1 MKSLIKILIYAIMA
15 IPCLTYSLRIN
26 EVCSSNTSVIQ
37 DYYGLWSDWIEIKNT
52 TTETINLNLYCLSD
66 SPTNLTKFRFPVG
79 STIAPGEII
88 LVWAVNNVTP
98 TIDPN
103 GDYWG
108 TNFAVSANGEPV
120 FLSLYV
126 GPTIVDEMPSTIIPS
141 DISYG
146 RAGTGLSWYFFPQP
160 TPGAENPPSGVI
172 ILSPPVATQNSG
184 WFANSVLVD
193 FTTNQPNA
201 QIRFTTDGSEPT
213 EMDSI
218 WSGPRTLYNRSAE
231 PNLLCLIPTVLPN
244 LPPPVNELD
253 WWFPPSSN
261 IPKIH
266 TIKATC
272 FANGALPSNALC
284 RTYMIGINLYDLPIV
299 SLYTNPEYLFDPDIG
314 IYVPGNGY
322 NGINFETANFMQN
335 WDIPVSTDWF
345 DTSGNVVYHKDCEAE
360 IHGTYTARAGQK
372 TLRLKGSEPTG
383 PLSLNYPF
391 FGADYYSEYRNLLLR
406 NSGNDVHKSLLRDNL
421 VQTIMGEQGLDV
433 SRFQPYIV
441 FLNGEYWGIH
451 QLQEHM
457 KDYYIPYHYNISLN
471 EFDMLENNHHVNSGD
486 DLDYVALMDYLAQY
500 DESNPAVWQYLE
512 TKIDMQNFCEY
523 MSGEI
528 IAGNTDWLENNIR
541 YWRKRVPFTP
551 SAPYGHDGR
560 WRWLV
565 YDTDFSMGLYQ
576 NPYWGHDT
584 LARALNDSL
593 EWRTFLLRSLVQN
606 NGFKAEFINTIA
618 DRLNSTWASSN
629 VINKIN
635 QLENQFVTSMPMHI
649 SRWSM
654 PSTMNMWQAEVNA
667 LRTFATNRPDFLRN
681 LVVNQFGLPGTADIT
696 LQIQPAEGASIKM
709 NNRVNLSSGEYVYFQ
724 GVPISLKAMPNPG
737 WEIVSFGGIQTDSL
751 YLTPNANQTIQLV
764 LQSVSNDDEVVLSPE
779 MWSIQVYP
787 NPMLKSS
794 QRLNVKL
801 NGNGYRHLRNLKLEI
816 YNVKGQRI
824 ISQEVPDYDLG
835 KGELTVATDD
845 FSAGV
850 YIIKLRNNRTT
861 KATKKF
867 TIR

>member
-1 MKSLIKILIYAIMA
+1 MLFLITNLNA
-15 IPCLTYSLRIN
+15 LRIN

-37 DYYGLWSDWIEIKNT
+37 DYYGNWSDWIELKNT
-52 TTETINLNLYCLSD
+52 TNDTINLNLYCLSD
-66 SPTNLTKFRFPVG
+66 SPTNLTKFRFPLG

-120 FLSLYV
+120 FLSLFN
-126 GPTIVDEMPSTIIPS
+126 GPTIVDEMPNTVIPAN
-141 DISYG
+141 ISYG

-172 ILSPPVATQNSG
+172 ILTPPIATQHSG
-184 WFANSVLVD
+184 WFDGSVSVN
-193 FTTNQPNA
+193 FTTNQTGA

-213 EMDSI
+213 ELDSI
-218 WSGPRTLYNRSAE
+218 WTGPRTLYNRSTE

-253 WWFPPSSN
+253 WWFPPSIS

-266 TIKATC
+266 TIKTKC
-272 FANGALPSNALC
+272 FANGALASNTLC
-284 RTYMIGINLYDLPIV
+284 RTYMVGINLYDFPVV

-345 DTSGNVVYHKDCEAE
+345 DTSGNVVYHRDCEAE

-383 PLSLNYPF
+383 PLSLNYSF
-391 FGADYYSEYRNLLLR
+391 FGTDYNSEYRNLLLR
-406 NSGNDVHKSLLRDNL
+406 NSGNDIHKSLLRDNL
-421 VQTIMGEQGLDV
+421 IQTIMGEQGLDV

-451 QLQEHM
+451 HLQEHM
-457 KDYYIPYHYNISLN
+457 KEYYIVNHYNIPLTD
-471 EFDMLENNHHVNSGD
+471 FDLIERNVDVNNGD
-486 DLDYVALMDYLAQY
+486 DQDYTALLDYLDQN
-500 DESNPAVWQYLE
+500 DEANPAVWQYLE
-512 TKIDMQNFCEY
+512 TKIDMQNFREY
-523 MSGEI
+523 MAGEI
-528 IAGNTDWLENNIR
+528 IVANTDWPGNNIR
-541 YWRKRVPFTP
+541 YWRKRAPFTP

-565 YDTDFSMGLYQ
+565 YDMDFSMGLYQ
-576 NPYWGHDT
+576 NPYWEHDT

-593 EWRTFLLRSLVQN
+593 EWRTFLLRSLIQN
-606 NGFKAEFINTIA
+606 NGFKAEFINTVA
-618 DRLNSTWASSN
+618 DRLNSTWAAVN

-649 SRWSM
+649 NRWSM
-654 PSTMNMWQAEVNA
+654 PSAVNMWQAEVNA

-696 LQIQPAEGASIKM
+696 LQIQPAEGASIRM
-709 NNRVNLSSGEYVYFQ
+709 NDRVNLSSGEYVYFQ

-737 WEIVSFGGIQTDSL
+737 WEIVSFGGILTDTLSL
-751 YLTPNANQTIQLV
+751 NPSANQTIQLV
-764 LQSVSNDDEVVLSPE
+764 LQTVSNNDEIAPICNT
-779 MWSIQVYP
+779 WSIQIYP
-787 NPMLKSS
+787 NPIVKSA
-794 QRLNVKL
+794 QQLTVKFI
-801 NGNGYRHLRNLKLEI
+801 GDSYKYSDDLKLEI
-816 YNVKGQRI
+816 YNIKGQNI
-824 ISQEVPDYDLG
+824 TSHLIPDYAKDN
-835 KGELTVATDD
+835 GEYTVATDD
-845 FSAGV
+845 FSTGV
-850 YIIKLRNNRTT
+850 YIIRLRDNKNI